1 MFFSSSL
8 ATKAMKFH
16 PSPQVPALQYVGSV
30 EEAGAA
36 DLAGLRTG
44 EFIIEVY
51 NHHKLALLHV
61 VLCNKWC
68 VKNYSLHFLLNSL
81 HFLLTLGVICRRMIM
96 SYIYEVC
103 ISPAFHRVQ

>member
-1 MFFSSSL
+1 MIFTHTMFFSSSL

-30 EEAGAA
+30 EEGGAA

-51 NHHKLALLHV
+51 NHHKLGTVA
-61 VLCNKWC
+61 C
-68 VKNYSLHFLLNSL
+68 SF
-81 HFLLTLGVICRRMIM
+81 
-96 SYIYEVC
+96 
-103 ISPAFHRVQ
+103 VQ

>member
-44 EFIIEVY
+44 EFIIEVC

-61 VLCNKWC
+61 VLYNKWC
-68 VKNYSLHFLLNSL
+68 VKNYSL

>member
-1 MFFSSSL
+1 MTGDHLPIRMIIAMCVDFYDLHSHHCFFSSSL

-30 EEAGAA
+30 EEGGAA

-51 NHHKLALLHV
+51 NHHKLALLHI
-61 VLCNKWC
+61 VLYNNWC
-68 VKNYSLHFLLNSL
+68 VKIIHCMHVF
-81 HFLLTLGVICRRMIM
+81 
-96 SYIYEVC
+96 
-103 ISPAFHRVQ
+103 